1 MRTRL
6 TLFAFDREEEEE
18 GVVGLTD
25 PGAASSSKAM
35 ARAASLQ
42 QAADFALMPSPM
54 VPQTGEATGQIGRWN
69 GGVPMAERAF
79 P

>member
-6 TLFAFDREEEEE
+6 TLFAFDREEEE

-69 GGVPMAERAF
+69 GGMPMAERAF